1 MNRSTLNVQQY
12 KTPTINRFL
21 LVIDRRDDDETKQ
34 DQHESSHNS
43 SLSLKWGGWMV
54 VHRNDAKLKS
64 LTLSPPSRS
73 VLVVKASLRTITMV
87 YIKIRIMASFISHL
101 RVLFPHTIRSDRKFS
116 NNFLLFSYPSPTALL
131 IQSNLFTTIRHI
143 CTRRSVGRCCWCHM
157 GREMEKC
164 SRRTCTT

>member
-21 LVIDRRDDDETKQ
+21 LVIDRRRRDEAGPTRKLPQ
-34 DQHESSHNS
+34 QFIVVEV
-43 SLSLKWGGWMV
+43 GWMV

-101 RVLFPHTIRSDRKFS
+101 RVLFPHTIPYQAATE
-116 NNFLLFSYPSPTALL
+116 NFPT
-131 IQSNLFTTIRHI
+131 IS
-143 CTRRSVGRCCWCHM
+143 SS
-157 GREMEKC
+157 
-164 SRRTCTT
+164 SRIPPPLS